1 MNGCEHCEYW
11 DIWEGEE
18 DYGML
23 YCTLCGECV
32 AMYPDTT
39 PPWCPK
45 NEVSLDISEDI
56 TNNPIIF
63 IQ

>member
-1 MNGCEHCEYW
+1 MKGCEHCEYW

-18 DYGML
+18 DNGML

-32 AMYPDTT
+32 AMYPDKT

-45 NEVSLDISEDI
+45 NEE
-56 TNNPIIF
+56 
-63 IQ
+63 